1 MTEASP
7 QEFKQNASRALEDA
21 KLQRALTNVK
31 RGFIV
36 KRSLAHSKLPEFGT
50 LRDEARAIK
59 DHTLNHLDLYLEA
72 YERKVVESGGH
83 VHYAPSAADAR
94 DIVLDDLQGGRGAP
108 RHQGQIH
115 GVGGDRAQRPS
126 RSCRHRS
133 G

>member
-7 QEFKQNASRALEDA
+7 QEFKHNASRALEDA
-21 KLQRALTNVK
+21 KLRRALLNVK

-36 KRSLAHSKLPEFGT
+36 KRSLARSKLPEFGA

-72 YERKVVESGGH
+72 YERKVAESGGQ

-94 DIVLDDLQGGRGAP
+94 DIVLKICKEAGA
-108 RHQGQIH
+108 RFVTKGK
-115 GVGGDRAQRPS
+115 S
-126 RSCRHRS
+126 
-133 G
+133 